1 MIIICNFKFYSVA
14 FCSRPSHLW
23 QNTFYSNPHSCE
35 HRQVEVKVSFYFRC
49 HTHTHF
55 AVYWAP
61 SAVIARLTYTLYCA
75 WNTPCVDT
83 DGGLKLQ
90 LPCLWCAA
98 CVDNVSE
105 LEHQDPLLVPTQ
117 TRPLDSLMD
126 GLWDNGPL
134 GVHTLSAVARWPHRY
149 TDLLFPSAD
158 L

>member
-1 MIIICNFKFYSVA
+1 MIITSDLKCYSVV
-14 FCSRPSHLW
+14 L
-23 QNTFYSNPHSCE
+23 
-35 HRQVEVKVSFYFRC
+35 
-49 HTHTHF
+49 HF
-55 AVYWAP
+55 AVHLICDRTLSILIHTAVSTGRLRLKSMSSFIVTLTHFTVYWTL
-61 SAVIARLTYTLYCA
+61 SAVITCLTYTLYCT
-75 WNTPCVDT
+75 WNTPSIDT

-105 LEHQDPLLVPTQ
+105 LEHQGPRLVPMQ

-149 TDLLFPSAD
+149 TDLLFPSVD

>member
-1 MIIICNFKFYSVA
+1 MLHFAVVLLICDRTLSILIHTAVSTGRLRLKSL
-14 FCSRPSHLW
+14 S
-23 QNTFYSNPHSCE
+23 TF
-35 HRQVEVKVSFYFRC
+35 VV
-49 HTHTHF
+49 THTHF

-61 SAVIARLTYTLYCA
+61 SAVLARLTYTLYCA

-105 LEHQDPLLVPTQ
+105 LEHQDPRLVPTQ